1 MEIQNLLRPH
11 ILQLEPYAS
20 ARDEYSGKEGIFLD
34 ANENPIGSVTAAMY
48 NRYPDP
54 YQRKVK
60 EKLALIK
67 GVNPENIFLGNGSDE
82 AIDLLIRAFCEPYR
96 ESVLIM
102 PPTYGMYE
110 VSANINAVPVQKIPL
125 DANFQIDIE
134 AVKQAITPHTKIL
147 FICSPNNPSGNLL
160 KKETILEILDT
171 FQGITLIDEAYI
183 DFSPQ
188 ATFLKEL
195 HKYPRLVVIQTFSKA
210 WGLAAL
216 RLGMAFAH
224 YEIIAV
230 LNKIKAPYN
239 ISKTTQELVYDSLQ
253 YERFKNEM
261 VQKILEQRNFLEHAL
276 AQLPFVEKVFPSD
289 ANFLLVKMKNAQ
301 QVFEYLL
308 SQKIIVR
315 SRVKVVA
322 DCLRISVGTKEENQ
336 ILLKALLAYYQKQS
350 PNDLI

>member
-125 DANFQIDIE
+125 DGNFQIDIE